1 LGFGIWNFELG
12 ERWVIMSRRGPV
24 ATGVLIALTV
34 IGILLVLWLI
44 RRLSSVVVILI
55 LATLLATGIGPIID
69 RLTGAALPPRGWHL
83 PKSAAV
89 ILVYLC
95 LVIVIAAI
103 VLVIGTVVVNE
114 GVQFAKDA
122 PRYLTEATNALN
134 KLHDKHPSFPSF
146 AGLLARVRD
155 QLGVVSSYVYQAL
168 TKLFGFL
175 GNIVVIVV
183 TFVIA
188 YYLLSTEQSAKE
200 GILRL
205 IPPSKREEYG
215 ETFAEMGSRMGAWLR
230 GQLLLAFIVGVV
242 IGVGLAIIGLPYAGI
257 IAIVGAVAEMIP
269 MLGPGVAAIP
279 AVLIA
284 LVGPPWKIAVVIVF
298 FVVLSQVESNIL
310 FPKVMKHAVGLN
322 PIVTILALL
331 AGAALA
337 GFMGALL
344 AIPLTAAGQVFYQQ
358 IILPA
363 IEKAEHG
370 K

>member
-1 LGFGIWNFELG
+1 
-12 ERWVIMSRRGPV
+12 MSKRGPV
-24 ATGVLIALTV
+24 ATGVLIALAV
-34 IGILLVLWLI
+34 IGILLLLWLI
-44 RRLSSVVVILI
+44 SRLSSVVVILI

-69 RLTGAALPPRGWHL
+69 RITQKPLPPGGWHL
-83 PKSAAV
+83 PKGAAV

-95 LVIVIAAI
+95 LIIVLSAI

-114 GVQFAKDA
+114 GVQFAKNA
-122 PRYLTEATNALN
+122 PHYLTEATNALN

-146 AGLLARVRD
+146 AGIIARVRD
-155 QLGVVSSYVYQAL
+155 QLGAISSYVYQAL

-175 GNIVVIVV
+175 GNIVVILV

-188 YYLLSTEQSAKE
+188 YYLLSTERSAKE

-205 IPPSKREEYG
+205 IPASKREEYS

-230 GQLLLAFIVGVV
+230 GQLFMAFIVGVV

-279 AVLIA
+279 AVLISLA
-284 LVGPPWKIAVVIVF
+284 GPPWKVVVVIIF
-298 FVVLSQVESNIL
+298 FVLLSQIESNVV
-310 FPKVMKHAVGLN
+310 FPKVMRHAVGLN
-322 PIVTILALL
+322 PIITILALL

-344 AIPLTAAGQVFYQQ
+344 AIPLTAAGQVFYQR
-358 IILPA
+358 IIVPA
-363 IEKAEHG
+363 VEKAEQG
-370 K
+370 R

>member
-1 LGFGIWNFELG
+1 
-12 ERWVIMSRRGPV
+12 MSTRGPV
-24 ATGVLIALTV
+24 ATGVLIALSV
-34 IGILLVLWLI
+34 IGILLGLWLI
-44 RRLSSVVVILI
+44 QKLSSIVVILI
-55 LATLLATGIGPIID
+55 LATLLAAGIGPIID
-69 RLTGAALPPRGWHL
+69 RITRKPLPPGGWHL
-83 PKSAAV
+83 PKGAAV

-95 LVIVIAAI
+95 LIIVIAAI

-134 KLHDKHPSFPSF
+134 KLHDKHPYLPSMS
-146 AGLLARVRD
+146 GLIARIQE
-155 QLGVVSSYVYQAL
+155 QLGAVSSYVYQGV
-168 TKLFGFL
+168 TRLFGFL

-188 YYLLSTEQSAKE
+188 YYLLSAEQSAKE
-200 GILRL
+200 AMLRL
-205 IPPSKREEYG
+205 IPPSKREVYS
-215 ETFAEMGSRMGAWLR
+215 ETFTEMGCRMGAWLR

-257 IAIVGAVAEMIP
+257 VAIVGAVAEMIP

-284 LVGPPWKIAVVIVF
+284 LVGPPWKIVVVIIF
-298 FVVLSQVESNIL
+298 FVLLSQIESNIL

-322 PIVTILALL
+322 PIITILAIL

-337 GFMGALL
+337 GFIGALL
-344 AIPLTAAGQVFYQQ
+344 AIPLAAAAQVFYQR
-358 IILPA
+358 IILPT
-363 IEKAEHG
+363 IEKAEEG